1 MKRTKHAKRTMRISR
16 AKRICTL
23 LCASAAAAS
32 LFFSPCR
39 ANGGDYIK
47 WVDFNIPS
55 EALCYTAKA
64 DINSHNTECPV
75 SWISL
80 LAMLAVD
87 NGGSFKDYSSEK
99 VDALIENYSDNLT
112 KYAEKKLYNYY
123 FEAYSAVL
131 GGFLGNGV
139 RTVTDENNN
148 TAAEEFYG
156 ITAVSPVAAGYYYN
170 HYDDF
175 GAARSYGYKRSHLGH
190 DLMGSVGTPIVAIES
205 GYVECIGWNRY
216 GGWRIGIRSFD
227 SKRYY
232 YYAHLRRDHPYGDI
246 YEGKIV
252 NAGEVIGYLGMT
264 GYSAK
269 ENVNNINVP
278 HLHLGMELIFDSS
291 QKDGYC
297 QIWVNMY
304 DITNFLSGV
313 RCPTV
318 YDEMTREHVSLK
330 TIAPKEQW
338 D

>member
-1 MKRTKHAKRTMRISR
+1 M
-16 AKRICTL
+16 
-23 LCASAAAAS
+23 
-32 LFFSPCR
+32 
-39 ANGGDYIK
+39 
-47 WVDFNIPS
+47 
-55 EALCYTAKA
+55 
-64 DINSHNTECPV
+64 
-75 SWISL
+75 
-80 LAMLAVD
+80 
-87 NGGSFKDYSSEK
+87 
-99 VDALIENYSDNLT
+99 
-112 KYAEKKLYNYY
+112 
-123 FEAYSAVL
+123 
-131 GGFLGNGV
+131 
-139 RTVTDENNN
+139 
-148 TAAEEFYG
+148 
-156 ITAVSPVAAGYYYN
+156 
-170 HYDDF
+170 
-175 GAARSYGYKRSHLGH
+175 
-190 DLMGSVGTPIVAIES
+190 
-205 GYVECIGWNRY
+205 
-216 GGWRIGIRSFD
+216 
-227 SKRYY
+227 
-232 YYAHLRRDHPYGDI
+232 RRDHPYGDI

>member
-1 MKRTKHAKRTMRISR
+1 MKRTKRTKHAKRTMRISR
-16 AKRICTL
+16 AKRFCTL

-175 GAARSYGYKRSHLGH
+175 GAARSYGYKRSERRLSRLRADTSNVSAGT
-190 DLMGSVGTPIVAIES
+190 GTAVGVS
-205 GYVECIGWNRY
+205 GFAPLIRKGTIIT
-216 GGWRIGIRSFD
+216 RICGETILTGIF
-227 SKRYY
+227 
-232 YYAHLRRDHPYGDI
+232 
-246 YEGKIV
+246 
-252 NAGEVIGYLGMT
+252 
-264 GYSAK
+264 
-269 ENVNNINVP
+269 
-278 HLHLGMELIFDSS
+278 
-291 QKDGYC
+291 
-297 QIWVNMY
+297 
-304 DITNFLSGV
+304 
-313 RCPTV
+313 
-318 YDEMTREHVSLK
+318 TRGRL
-330 TIAPKEQW
+330 
-338 D
+338 